1 MLMWKYLGG
10 KFVEIY
16 LYFKPV
22 FLIGLQIFS
31 CFSCLKLMSYLPYC
45 QVSACLKYYKHIF
58 AWHQTL
64 NIQLETAFVENTCI
78 HPSKIFD
85 FLFLLSLSLFY
96 SSQMNLSLEIK
107 SFLQNSSF
115 LQISFCNIY
124 IITLPFLLFLF
135 SYLILVFFISH
146 VSL

>member
-85 FLFLLSLSLFY
+85 FLFFLSLSLFY

-115 LQISFCNIY
+115 LQIFIFAIY
-124 IITLPFLLFLF
+124 TLLLFLF
-135 SYLILVFFISH
+135 FCFF
-146 VSL
+146 SLT